1 VLQDDGNSL
10 WLKFAQGVV
19 NGVFAKQD
27 VLLGMVEALVK
38 KTERLAKG
46 KSLKNMSYLSAFSD
60 FCNVLA
66 STSTR
71 AYKTFKR
78 QFGGRGIRSMQY
90 VFFCLCF
97 ALSLILYLEIFGQ
110 KRLAFRQAF
119 LRET

>member
-1 VLQDDGNSL
+1 MSHFFNSNQHSIHYFMLQNDGNSP
-10 WLKFAQGVV
+10 WLKFARGVV
-19 NGVFAKQD
+19 DGVYAKQD
-27 VLLGMVEALVK
+27 VLLGMVEALVI

-46 KSLKNMSYLSAFSD
+46 KSLKNMSYPSAFSD

-90 VFFCLCF
+90 VV
-97 ALSLILYLEIFGQ
+97 SYQYSHEV
-110 KRLAFRQAF
+110 
-119 LRET
+119 